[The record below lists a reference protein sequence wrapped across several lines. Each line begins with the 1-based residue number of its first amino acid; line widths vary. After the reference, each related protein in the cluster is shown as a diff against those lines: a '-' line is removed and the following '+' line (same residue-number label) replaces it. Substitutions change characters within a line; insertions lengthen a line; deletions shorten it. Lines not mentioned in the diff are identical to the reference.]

1 MVSMMMLFVNYNVN
15 VAIEDNIQIYA
26 IKVLQKH
33 NKYFI
38 TSKTRNRKTLN
49 K

>member
-1 MVSMMMLFVNYNVN
+1 MLIRKMKRRLTHNNTK
-15 VAIEDNIQIYA
+15 IDE

>member
-1 MVSMMMLFVNYNVN
+1 MLIRKMKRRLTHNTK
-15 VAIEDNIQIYA
+15 IDE